1 MIEIPTFAAWMEE
14 NRAQGFLNK
23 ATAWA
28 VYNDR
33 MHEGMQALIEHPEV
47 AANRYEAAVAET
59 AATTFLDSIF
69 GAAWVKE
76 KFPLADNREELGPWV
91 QQARQRQELAR
102 RVFEFQGEP
111 WFADF
116 LSYTKTNDVASAIFE
131 ADVLQTLMRMPAGIA
146 RVTESGVKGQDFD
159 ILLNLANIGDVPVEV
174 KYKQDDTP
182 FSEATVR
189 NTVKGAVKQLP
200 RGQVG
205 WLFIHVPTAWVR
217 PGRSDEYHEALYE
230 ALRQTS
236 RIGVVFT
243 AIDKPFHDEEA
254 GKIRHR
260 RFWDLYKDDGAS
272 QELWGAALLLR
283 DLLDKR
289 WDFFAPRAP
298 F

>member
-1 MIEIPTFAAWMEE
+1 MIEIPTFAAWMEM
-14 NRAQGFLNK
+14 NRAQDFPNE

-33 MHEGMQALIEHPEV
+33 VYRGMEALLAHPEV
-47 AANRYEAAVAET
+47 AANRQEAAVAEI
-59 AATTFLDSIF
+59 AATAFLESVF

-76 KFPLADNREELGPWV
+76 RFPLADHREELGPWV
-91 QQARQRQELAR
+91 QQAWQRQELAR
-102 RVFEFQGEP
+102 RVFEFQSEP

-116 LSYTKTNDVASAIFE
+116 VSYTETNDVASAIFE

-159 ILLNLANIGDVPVEV
+159 ILLNLAHVGDVPVEV

-189 NTVKGAVKQLP
+189 NTVKSAVKQLP
-200 RGQVG
+200 RGQAG
-205 WLFIHVPTAWVR
+205 WLFIHVPTAWIR
-217 PGRSDEYHEALYE
+217 PGRGDEYDEALYK

-243 AIDKPFHDEEA
+243 AVDKPFHDEEA

-272 QELWGAALLLR
+272 QELWEAALLLR
-283 DLLDKR
+283 NLLER
-289 WDFFAPRAP
+289 GWDFFAPRAP

>member
-1 MIEIPTFAAWMEE
+1 MIEIPTFAVWMET
-14 NRAQGFLNK
+14 NRAQGFPDE

-33 MHEGMQALIEHPEV
+33 VYRSMQALFEDPHV
-47 AANRYEAAVAET
+47 AVNRQEAAVAEI
-59 AATTFLDSIF
+59 AATAFLESAF
-69 GAAWVKE
+69 GADWVKE
-76 KFPLADNREELGPWV
+76 RFPLADHREELGPWV

-102 RVFEFQGEP
+102 RVFEFQSEP

-116 LSYTKTNDVASAIFE
+116 LSYTKRNEVASAIFE
-131 ADVLQTLMRMPAGIA
+131 ADVLQTLMRVPASIT
-146 RVTESGVKGQDFD
+146 RVTESGVKGQDYD
-159 ILLNLANIGDVPVEV
+159 ILLKLAHIGEVPVEV

-189 NTVKGAVKQLP
+189 NTVKGAAKQLP
-200 RGQVG
+200 RGCVG
-205 WLFIHVPTAWVR
+205 WLFVHVPTAWVS
-217 PGRSDEYHEALYE
+217 PGRGDEYTEALCE

-236 RIGVVFT
+236 RVGVVFT
-243 AIDKPFHDEEA
+243 AVDKPFHDEEA

-260 RFWDLYKDDGAS
+260 RFWELYKDDGAS
-272 QELWGAALLLR
+272 QELWEAALLLR
-283 DLLDKR
+283 GLLDKD